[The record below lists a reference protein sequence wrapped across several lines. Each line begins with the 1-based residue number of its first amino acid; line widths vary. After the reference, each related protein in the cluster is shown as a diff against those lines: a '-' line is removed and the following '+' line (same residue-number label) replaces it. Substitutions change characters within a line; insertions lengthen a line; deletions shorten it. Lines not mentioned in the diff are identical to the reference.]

1 MNKIKIVYIVPSL
14 MQSGPINVLYP
25 LVKHLNK
32 DFFDPVICSL
42 HPSRIPSLDIHED
55 FESLGVEVYN
65 YSYSLFDLQF
75 RLGKIAKELQSK
87 FLDYDII
94 FHAHCYYP
102 ILLLSKF
109 SNRLTMS
116 TIHEISDL
124 SFAHSHGQMLGR
136 YFSYMYKKAFK
147 KLSIN
152 VFISDS
158 MSDYYGSNASLKFKT
173 IYNGIENE
181 YNTYSADEKKAI
193 RKKLGL
199 NDLNTKIFIFPA
211 GFNFIKNHVY
221 LIKTIKKIDRKDFV
235 ILFAGQGET
244 EERCKYL
251 VGSDNRFK
259 FLGFCKNLS
268 PFWSIADFLISPSLS
283 EGMPLAVLEALIRGI
298 PTILSAIPPHIEI
311 LNHVFNSSNLSF
323 STNDENSLIDLFL
336 KVLDQKFDGDEIRNK
351 TNIYYSAEAMCKSYE
366 NIYKQL
372 VFS

>member
-1 MNKIKIVYIVPSL
+1 MTRIKIVYIVPSL

-25 LVKHLNK
+25 LVKYLNK
-32 DFFDPVICSL
+32 DLFDPVICTL
-42 HPSRIPSLDIHED
+42 HSSRIPSLDMQSK
-55 FESLGVEVYN
+55 FESLGVDVYN

-75 RLGKIAKELQSK
+75 RLDKIAKRIQCCFSNN
-87 FLDYDII
+87 DII

-124 SFAHSHGQMLGR
+124 SFVHSRGQIFGR
-136 YFSYMYKKAFK
+136 YFSNKYKTAFK
-147 KLSIN
+147 NLSIN
-152 VFISDS
+152 VLISDS
-158 MSDYYGSNASLKFKT
+158 MTDYYGSNLDVRFKT
-173 IYNGIENE
+173 IYNGIEKE
-181 YNTYSADEKKAI
+181 YNTYSIEKKIALK
-193 RKKLGL
+193 RELGL
-199 NDLNTKIFIFPA
+199 DDLNTKIFIFPA
-211 GFNFIKNHVY
+211 GFNFGKNHIY
-221 LIKTIKKIDRKDFV
+221 LINAIKKIDRKDFV

-351 TNIYYSAEAMCKSYE
+351 TNIYYSAEAMCKGYE